1 MPSPSAVSEAGQET
15 AEKLLQGADPS
26 SIPQHQLLA
35 AIDALAH
42 RKSPEAADA
51 LARIEAPKEA
61 AKAARRALFRLQSG
75 GIRPT
80 HEAPPAEAAAAEPRG
95 AAAAGIKLLEGQVSS
110 YDPRGTRAVSIL
122 AEKPFTGLVSLFA
135 IASDTDGLLDAELI
149 GTTKKA
155 FHTRL
160 DNFSKQFT
168 YVEFVPT
175 PADYANQMVH
185 RCSELN
191 EKSGHPVPQDF
202 AMWRSLG
209 AEAPEQLIEPPIMS
223 ELAVDDVRSKVQLAD
238 TAELADTE
246 FEAWRFDQDALKEHL
261 TRLDTA
267 RGGPLVVSE
276 DAQRQRESA
285 IVDEA
290 ADALFDDAALARA
303 RERLQETA
311 HLVLQ
316 QGKRDLAERC
326 LRAALGIG
334 EGSPHEHP
342 FLRAIVAAS
351 LREAQGE
358 QASQEAPDEHQHSHG
373 PTRTESGII
382 LPG

>member
-1 MPSPSAVSEAGQET
+1 
-15 AEKLLQGADPS
+15 
-26 SIPQHQLLA
+26 
-35 AIDALAH
+35 
-42 RKSPEAADA
+42 
-51 LARIEAPKEA
+51 
-61 AKAARRALFRLQSG
+61 RALFRLQSG

-80 HEAPPAEAAAAEPRG
+80 REGPSGEPAPAESRAAAPIR
-95 AAAAGIKLLEGQVSS
+95 LLEGQVSS

-149 GTTKKA
+149 ATTKKA
-155 FHTRL
+155 FHIRL

-168 YVEFVPT
+168 YVDFVPT
-175 PADYANQMVH
+175 PADYANQIVH

-202 AMWRSLG
+202 TMWRSLG
-209 AEAPEQLIEPPIMS
+209 AEAPEQPIDAPILS
-223 ELAVDDVRSKVQLAD
+223 ELPVDEVRSRVSVED

-246 FEAWRFDQDALKEHL
+246 FEAWRFEQEALKEHL

-290 ADALFDDAALARA
+290 ADALFDELALARA
-303 RERLQETA
+303 KERLEETA

-316 QGKRDLAERC
+316 QGKQDLAERC
-326 LRAALGIG
+326 LRAALAVG

-351 LREAQGE
+351 LRDAQGGL
-358 QASQEAPDEHQHSHG
+358 ATEAEPEEHQHSHG